1 MDSGLAA
8 VLGATVGALGTG
20 GAAVVAAMFARSQL
34 RMQIRA
40 EHRRSL
46 RDPRKAAYVAFAEC
60 WRNRLELT
68 SSSWI
73 ELQLA
78 ADNRESPEFRGLL
91 EAASTYREQADSL
104 STALEHAQAVVYVE
118 GPRAVTAASN
128 EASGK
133 LTTYRRKVH
142 DAFVAVQRGEP
153 IDAALLEV
161 GNEARDAAYRAYLRF
176 LRAASDV
183 LGDDVL

>member
-8 VLGATVGALGTG
+8 VLGAAVGAIGTG
-20 GAAVVAAMFARSQL
+20 GAAVVAAMFARSQV

-68 SSSWI
+68 SDAWI

-78 ADNRESPEFRGLL
+78 ANHRGEPSFEGLL
-91 EAASTYREQADSL
+91 QAAYRYREQADSL
-104 STALEHAQAVVYVE
+104 STALEHAQAVLYVE
-118 GPRAVTAASN
+118 GPRAVTEASN

-133 LTTYRRKVH
+133 LTAFRSKVNE
-142 DAFVAVQRGEP
+142 AFEAVQQDAPLGMLREP
-153 IDAALLEV
+153 CD
-161 GNEARDAAYRAYLRF
+161 EARSGAYSAYLRF
-176 LRAASDV
+176 LHTASGVLGGDV
-183 LGDDVL
+183 L